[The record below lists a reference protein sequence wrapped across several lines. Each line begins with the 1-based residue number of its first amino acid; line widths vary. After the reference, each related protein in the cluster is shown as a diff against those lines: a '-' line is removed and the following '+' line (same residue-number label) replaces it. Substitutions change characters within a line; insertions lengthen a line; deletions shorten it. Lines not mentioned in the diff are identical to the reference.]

1 MRSSASSDS
10 ESGSERDP
18 APGSDSDPS
27 DSDVSAATGRD
38 PGPGSDCATNSDSGL
53 RLNSGLGSDSGPSSD
68 SGSGSESDP
77 GSASEVD
84 AADGSSAP
92 SEFEL
97 VFGEDLGFAVD
108 PVTEARQ
115 LAGYDVLRL
124 RANNPGPLTL
134 SGTNTWIV
142 DRNPTYVIDPG
153 PDLEDHLEQV
163 LAAVDARG
171 GLGGIVLTHHHP
183 DHVEAVTALRE
194 LRPAPL
200 AAVRGR
206 GVDVALYDGARFGP
220 LRAVPTPGHT
230 PEHMALVADR
240 VCFTG
245 DAVLGEGSVFIAPYP
260 GALNGYVNGLI
271 HLCTL
276 DLDVLCPGHG
286 PAVWEP
292 LAKLEDYI
300 GHRYDREHR
309 LIMAL
314 AAGRRTIDE
323 LLDSAWADV
332 PAELRPAA
340 AITLAAHLDKLDEEG
355 TLPADVEYPHWDP
368 STWEGASWE
377 EPPREERF
385 P

>member
-1 MRSSASSDS
+1 MRSSSPSDFDAGSDPKPAGSSDPDASSA
-10 ESGSERDP
+10 ERDP
-18 APGSDSDPS
+18 GCGEADT
-27 DSDVSAATGRD
+27 AGR
-38 PGPGSDCATNSDSGL
+38 
-53 RLNSGLGSDSGPSSD
+53 
-68 SGSGSESDP
+68 
-77 GSASEVD
+77 
-84 AADGSSAP
+84 

-97 VFGEDLGFAVD
+97 VFGGDLGFAVD
-108 PVTEARQ
+108 PAAEARR
-115 LAGYDVLRL
+115 LASYDVLRV

-142 DRNPTYVIDPG
+142 DRNPAYVIDPG
-153 PDLEDHLEQV
+153 PELQDHLDALV
-163 LAAVDARG
+163 AALDTRG

-183 DHVEAVTALRE
+183 DHTEAVATLRE

-200 AAVRGR
+200 AAVRGKGLDVKLAD
-206 GVDVALYDGARFGP
+206 GVRFGP
-220 LRAVPTPGHT
+220 LTAIPTPGHT
-230 PEHMALVADR
+230 PEHFSLVADR

-260 GALNGYVNGLI
+260 GALNGYLNGLI
-271 HLCTL
+271 RLCTL

-292 LAKLEDYI
+292 LAKLEDSV

-314 AAGRRTIDE
+314 AEGRRTIEE
-323 LLDSAWADV
+323 LLDRAWADV
-332 PAELRPAA
+332 PPQLRPAA

-355 TLPADVEYPHWDP
+355 TLPPGVEYPLWDP

-377 EPPREERF
+377 EPPREERLL
-385 P
+385 